1 MKLNIATW
9 AISIFL
15 TTTNSFASSTRT
27 ECLGRITFNTPE
39 DIAWAT
45 FPVNDYPIGNTGGSA
60 FTKNIVAV
68 GDSTIYQYDELI
80 VKVSDITASDEFDR
94 QRNYILHKAKTHKKE
109 LEDDISEKQDIINDL
124 STIQDDNDV
133 KNTIIRLKENIK
145 KTESEIPQAVV
156 YEHDLGIADAYILGS
171 KSTPHDVLLY
181 RNKRI
186 YYFSMNNPAA
196 DSAQRIKGLIA
207 RFEPRDLYQVPKGPG
222 VCIPYGFIHDDGKTS
237 FSVKN
242 SLRFTSTPNVIMS
255 IINSSQDDPTKA
267 TTGTYDTDHRP
278 GYDAE
283 KWKKSK
289 ILEKFYFGE
298 RMTTLEGWRLDP
310 RPESGEQE
318 RAWFAIAHV
327 GGLAS
332 PLMAVQMFT
341 FKQGTDGLKD
351 LTPPPEAVIP
361 RFLKLTESIKP
372 Q

>member
-1 MKLNIATW
+1 MERLKDEIKILEESAADKTIKEYALNI
-9 AISIFL
+9 SDSYVFGDN
-15 TTTNSFASSTRT
+15 TTPS
-27 ECLGRITFNTPE
+27 
-39 DIAWAT
+39 
-45 FPVNDYPIGNTGGSA
+45 
-60 FTKNIVAV
+60 
-68 GDSTIYQYDELI
+68 Q
-80 VKVSDITASDEFDR
+80 
-94 QRNYILHKAKTHKKE
+94 
-109 LEDDISEKQDIINDL
+109 
-124 STIQDDNDV
+124 
-133 KNTIIRLKENIK
+133 
-145 KTESEIPQAVV
+145 
-156 YEHDLGIADAYILGS
+156 
-171 KSTPHDVLLY
+171 VLLW
-181 RNKRI
+181 RNNRI
-186 YYFSMNNPAA
+186 YYFNFNTPTKN
-196 DSAQRIKGLIA
+196 SAEDIKDLIA
-207 RFEPRDLYQVPKGPG
+207 RFEPRELYQVPNGPG
-222 VCIPYGFIHDDGKTS
+222 VCLPYGFIHDDGKTG

-255 IINSSQDDPTKA
+255 MINASQDDPTKA
-267 TTGTYDTDHRP
+267 TTGTYNTDHNP

-289 ILEKFYFGE
+289 IMEKFYFGD

-341 FKQGTDGLKD
+341 FKQGTDGLKF